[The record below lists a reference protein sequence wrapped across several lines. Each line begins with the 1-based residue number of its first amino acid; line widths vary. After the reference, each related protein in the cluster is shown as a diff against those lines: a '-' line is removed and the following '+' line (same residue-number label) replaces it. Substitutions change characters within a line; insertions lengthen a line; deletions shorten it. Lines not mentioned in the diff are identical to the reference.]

1 MSRTPKPTHHSLAH
15 LAALAALCAA
25 ALYCSPRI
33 LAQNTQ
39 SDQTIVD
46 GSGKTQTMG
55 TDTRSGYSSSIQT
68 APPAAPPDAVLLDRV
83 VAVINGDVVL
93 GSDVL
98 EEERFEKLQP
108 FQAKSHGSPDQQ
120 AMDRVINRT
129 LILQQLKE
137 LKEPPQIKDADLK
150 TQIGDLRKHLPACGG
165 DKCETE
171 AGWNAVLASQGFTQE
186 QFEHRWRVRMLVL
199 NFIEQRFRAGVRVSK
214 PEIQAY
220 YDNSFVPQF
229 KKRNLT
235 PPPLAKVS
243 TRIDEILLQQHVNG
257 LLAEW
262 LTSLKDQGNVAI
274 LDPQFQQAAGQT
286 DDDPGDEE

>member
-1 MSRTPKPTHHSLAH
+1 MTRISKTMHASFAH
-15 LAALAALCAA
+15 ITVLAALCFIFCNASA
-25 ALYCSPRI
+25 N
-33 LAQNTQ
+33 AQNTQ

-46 GSGKTQTMG
+46 ASGRTQSMG
-55 TDTRSGYSSSIQT
+55 KDTSSGYSASIDSSQPV
-68 APPAAPPDAVLLDRV
+68 APKDAVLLDRV

-108 FQAKSHGSPDQQ
+108 FQARGKGNSDQQ

-137 LKEPPQIKDADLK
+137 LKDAPQIKLADLK
-150 TQIGDLRKHLPACGG
+150 TQIGELRKHLPACGG
-165 DKCETE
+165 DKCENE

-199 NFIEQRFRAGVRVSK
+199 NFIEQRFRAGVRVAK

-235 PPPLAKVS
+235 APPLAKVS
-243 TRIDEILLQQHVNG
+243 ARIDEILLQQHVNG

-262 LTSLKDQGNVAI
+262 LNSLKDQGNVAI
-274 LDPQFQQAAGQT
+274 LDPQFQSAAGQT
-286 DDDPGDEE
+286 SDDDAGDNE

>member
-1 MSRTPKPTHHSLAH
+1 MTKTPKTMRCSFA
-15 LAALAALCAA
+15 CAA
-25 ALYCSPRI
+25 TLAMLCLSI
-33 LAQNTQ
+33 VVHAQNTQ

-55 TDTRSGYSSSIQT
+55 TDTKSGYSSSIDT
-68 APPAAPPDAVLLDRV
+68 APPAPPPGSVLLDHV

-108 FQAKSHGSPDQQ
+108 FQAKGSGNPDQQ

-137 LKEPPQIKDADLK
+137 LKEPPQIKDTDLQ

-165 DKCETE
+165 DKCETT
-171 AGWNAVLASQGFTQE
+171 AGWSAVLASQGFTQE

-199 NFIEQRFRAGVRVSK
+199 NFIEQRFRAGVHVAK

-229 KKRNLT
+229 KRRNLT

-243 TRIDEILLQQHVNG
+243 ARIDEILLQQHVNG

-262 LTSLKDQGNVAI
+262 LNSLKEQGNVAI
-274 LDPQFQQAAGQT
+274 LDPQFQRAAGQT
-286 DDDPGDEE
+286 DDDAGDDE

>member
-1 MSRTPKPTHHSLAH
+1 MKTLKPAYRSLRH
-15 LAALAALCAA
+15 LAALAALCAS
-25 ALYCSPRI
+25 ALS
-33 LAQNTQ
+33 LTQHSVAQNTQ

-46 GSGKTQTMG
+46 GSGKSQTMG
-55 TDTRSGYSSSIQT
+55 TDTKSGYSSSIQS
-68 APPAAPPDAVLLDRV
+68 ALPPTPKDAVLLDRV

-98 EEERFEKLQP
+98 EEERFERLQP
-108 FQAKSHGSPDQQ
+108 FQAKANGNPDQQ

-137 LKEPPQIKDADLK
+137 LKEPPQIKDTDLQ

-199 NFIEQRFRAGVRVSK
+199 HFIEQRFRAGVRVAK

-229 KKRNLT
+229 KKRNLP

-243 TRIDEILLQQHVNG
+243 ARIDEILLQQHVNG

-262 LTSLKDQGNVAI
+262 LNSLKDQGNVAI

-286 DDDPGDEE
+286 DDDAGDDE

>member
-1 MSRTPKPTHHSLAH
+1 MKTPQTHYSFAQWI
-15 LAALAALCAA
+15 ALAALCAS
-25 ALYCSPRI
+25 ALYLSPTGH
-33 LAQNTQ
+33 AQNTQ

-46 GSGKTQTMG
+46 SSGKTQTMG
-55 TDTRSGYSSSIQT
+55 TDTKSGYSSSIDS
-68 APPAAPPDAVLLDRV
+68 APPAAPPDAILLDRV

-98 EEERFEKLQP
+98 EEERFERLQP
-108 FQAKSHGSPDQQ
+108 FQAKGKGSPDQQ

-137 LKEPPQIKDADLK
+137 LKEPPQIKEADLK

-171 AGWNAVLASQGFTQE
+171 SGWNAVLASQGFTQE

-199 NFIEQRFRAGVRVSK
+199 NFIEQRFRAGVRLAK

-235 PPPLAKVS
+235 PPPLARVS
-243 TRIDEILLQQHVNG
+243 ARIDEILLQQHVNG

-262 LTSLKDQGNVAI
+262 LNSLKDQGNVAI
-274 LDPQFQQAAGQT
+274 LDPQFQQAAGPA
-286 DDDPGDEE
+286 DDDAGDNE

>member
-1 MSRTPKPTHHSLAH
+1 MHHTFAH

-25 ALYCSPRI
+25 TLHCSPRI

-55 TDTRSGYSSSIQT
+55 TDTKSGYSTSIQT

-243 TRIDEILLQQHVNG
+243 ARIDEILLQQHVNG

-262 LTSLKDQGNVAI
+262 LNSLKDQGNVAI

-286 DDDPGDEE
+286 DDDSGDEE

>member
-1 MSRTPKPTHHSLAH
+1 MTRIPKTMHASFAH
-15 LAALAALCAA
+15 ITALAALCLIFCNPSAN
-25 ALYCSPRI
+25 
-33 LAQNTQ
+33 AQNTQ

-46 GSGKTQTMG
+46 ASGRTQSMG
-55 TDTRSGYSSSIQT
+55 QDTPSGYSASIDSSQPV
-68 APPAAPPDAVLLDRV
+68 APKDAVLLDRV

-108 FQAKSHGSPDQQ
+108 FQARGKGNSDQQ

-137 LKEPPQIKDADLK
+137 LKDAPQIKLADLK
-150 TQIGDLRKHLPACGG
+150 TQIGELRKHLPACGG

-199 NFIEQRFRAGVRVSK
+199 NFIEQRFRAGVRVAK

-235 PPPLAKVS
+235 APPLAKVS
-243 TRIDEILLQQHVNG
+243 ARIDEILLQQHVNG

-262 LTSLKDQGNVAI
+262 LNSLKDQGNVAI
-274 LDPQFQQAAGQT
+274 LDPQFQSAAGQT
-286 DDDPGDEE
+286 SDDDAGDNE

>member
-1 MSRTPKPTHHSLAH
+1 MKTLKPAYRSLRH
-15 LAALAALCAA
+15 LAALAALCAS
-25 ALYCSPRI
+25 ALS
-33 LAQNTQ
+33 LTQHSVAQNTQ

-46 GSGKTQTMG
+46 GSGKSQTMG
-55 TDTRSGYSSSIQT
+55 TDTKSGYSSSIQS
-68 APPAAPPDAVLLDRV
+68 ALPPTPEDAVLLDRV

-98 EEERFEKLQP
+98 EEERFERLQP
-108 FQAKSHGSPDQQ
+108 FQAKANGNPDQQ

-137 LKEPPQIKDADLK
+137 LKEPPQIKDTDLQ

-199 NFIEQRFRAGVRVSK
+199 HFIEQRFRAGVRVAK

-229 KKRNLT
+229 KKRNLP

-243 TRIDEILLQQHVNG
+243 ARIDEILLQQHVNG

-262 LTSLKDQGNVAI
+262 LNSLKDQGNVAI

-286 DDDPGDEE
+286 DDDAGDDE

>member
-1 MSRTPKPTHHSLAH
+1 MRQVPTTRLGSPAH
-15 LAALAALCAA
+15 IIALAALCLLFCNASA
-25 ALYCSPRI
+25 P
-33 LAQNTQ
+33 AQNTQ

-46 GSGKTQTMG
+46 ATGRTPSMGK
-55 TDTRSGYSSSIQT
+55 DTSSGYSASIDSSQPV
-68 APPAAPPDAVLLDRV
+68 APKGAVLLDRV

-93 GSDVL
+93 DSDVL

-108 FQAKSHGSPDQQ
+108 FQARGQGNADQQ

-137 LKEPPQIKDADLK
+137 LKEPPQIKESDLK

-165 DKCETE
+165 DKCESD
-171 AGWNAVLASQGFTQE
+171 AGWDAVLASQGFTQE

-243 TRIDEILLQQHVNG
+243 ARIDEILLQQHVNG

-262 LTSLKDQGNVAI
+262 LNSLKDQGNVAI
-274 LDPQFQQAAGQT
+274 LDPQFQKSAGQSSDNDAG
-286 DDDPGDEE
+286 DDE